1 MSTVAVVLP
10 AHVLLLDVAKRWFYR
25 REATTPTRQAS
36 QSSRERRIARRRA
49 VERSDLHPRSSWS
62 TREV

>member
-10 AHVLLLDVAKRWFYR
+10 TYVLLLDVAKRWFYR

-36 QSSRERRIARRRA
+36 QSSRERRIARRAAR
-49 VERSDLHPRSSWS
+49 WS
-62 TREV
+62 VQTFIPDPVGRPGR